1 MKTATPNFFL
11 IVRWAGLGL
20 CAVLFATTAVLPR
33 TAFGLNHMPPSFAE
47 TDIPIQMFLGKVLGD
62 VLEVL
67 GKKAWKEIE
76 NSVDSS
82 PPPIRRETP
91 PQQPA
96 SPPSQA
102 APQPAPENS
111 KPRGILPN
119 IGSTFAEGA
128 RAMLPRTA
136 IRELTKAMREDD
148 PETVDELIADGLD
161 VNMRGEGGITFL
173 HYVAALE
180 CPDVAST
187 LIRHGARVNARADGG
202 MTPLDYA
209 LLIGNPAV
217 AAVLRR
223 HGGKRG
229 NR

>member
-1 MKTATPNFFL
+1 MKTAILNVSL
-11 IVRWAGLGL
+11 IARWAGLGL
-20 CAVLFATTAVLPR
+20 CAVLFAATAVSPR
-33 TAFGLNHMPPSFAE
+33 LAFGLNHAPSSFAE

-128 RAMLPRTA
+128 RSMLPRTA
-136 IRELTKAMREDD
+136 IRELIKAMREDD

-173 HYVAALE
+173 HYAAALE

-187 LIRHGARVNARADGG
+187 LIRHGARVNARTNGG

-229 NR
+229 GR